1 MSFEIGCFILLLCST
16 ITGLVVEAIKKMV
29 EITKPNIVA
38 AIVSIIVGILI
49 PIGYVLIMHIS
60 FSTETILYIVS
71 IVVLSWLVS
80 MLGYDKVIQSLLQVK
95 RR

>member
-1 MSFEIGCFILLLCST
+1 MSFEVGCFILLLCST
-16 ITGLVVEAIKKMV
+16 LTGLIVEALKKMIEV
-29 EITKPNIVA
+29 TKPNIVA
-38 AIVSIIVGILI
+38 AITSVIVGILI
-49 PIGYVLIMHIS
+49 PIGYVLFMHIA

-95 RR
+95 GK